1 MFDTSTI
8 HALIAS
14 GLLAVPAGWVAFII
28 VKRESGAGRHL
39 SLALMIASVGV
50 AIWAALV
57 VPPTWLLL
65 AALMLGWTLCML
77 SAIDLLTYRLP
88 DILTWPLLVAGLLLC
103 FWLPDHDPVGHAAG
117 AAAGFLILYAIAAVY
132 RRIRSREGLG
142 LGDAKLAGAAGAWLG
157 WQALPSVM
165 LIACALALA
174 WIGASVMSR
183 GRAAALEHIAFG
195 LPLCI
200 AFWLVWLYGP
210 PL

>member
-1 MFDTSTI
+1 M
-8 HALIAS
+8 IAA
-14 GLLAVPAGWVAFII
+14 GVLAVPAGWVAFII
-28 VKRESGAGRHL
+28 VKRESGASRHL
-39 SLALMIASVGV
+39 SLALMIASVAV

-57 VPPTWLLL
+57 IPPTWLLL

-77 SAIDLLTYRLP
+77 SAIDLLAFRLP
-88 DILTWPLLVAGLLLC
+88 DILTLPLLVVGLLLC
-103 FWLPDHDPVGHAAG
+103 FWLPDHDPLGHAAG

-157 WQALPSVM
+157 WQALPSVL
-165 LIACALALA
+165 LIACAFALT
-174 WIGASVMSR
+174 WTGASVVR
-183 GRAAALEHIAFG
+183 HGRAAAAERIAFG
-195 LPLCI
+195 LPLCG